1 MEIYSKMTEVSAN
14 STNINSHYS
23 SATRTTRP
31 KGLVVAGPNAIPGQ
45 HLYNDIDAKNRIRQL
60 NKEIEVQSKDFR
72 KNPAKQFWKIF
83 GCIVAG
89 ILGIIGIKKLIS
101 FFK

>member
-1 MEIYSKMTEVSAN
+1 MTEISSN

-23 SATRTTRP
+23 SATKANRP
-31 KGLVVAGPNAIPGQ
+31 KNIVVTGPNALPGK
-45 HLYNDIDAKNRIRQL
+45 HLYNDIDAKNRIREV
-60 NKEIEVQSKDFR
+60 NREIEVQSKEYR
-72 KNPAKQFWKIF
+72 KNPAKQFWKVFLGI
-83 GCIVAG
+83 CAG